1 MATLTTNGKDTLDKE
16 IFIDLVKDAGG
27 WSDFLYGIYQ
37 KLLRV
42 AQDHLKLKE
51 QVHQLESTME
61 ATVDDWVTD
70 ALKNTP
76 KDDEEEESAPR
87 YFKNRKG
94 ALVPE
99 YQGEQML
106 GDRSPYG
113 WHLLHPD
120 CKSWDTVNWL
130 RDRITDACKAQ
141 GIFNTADPTL
151 LQNSVESA
159 VHRNAQFK
167 AYRDWVWQQT
177 GEPQAKPAIMGL
189 DPWSYM
195 DGLKDLA
202 GPADDPAYRCYFIE
216 IHMRSR

>member
-1 MATLTTNGKDTLDKE
+1 MATLTNGKDTLDKE
-16 IFIDLVKDAGG
+16 TFIDLVKDAGG

-42 AQDHLKLKE
+42 TQDHLKLKE

-113 WHLLHPD
+113 CSIRTASHGTLSTGSATGSRTPARPRGSSIPLIPR
-120 CKSWDTVNWL
+120 CFRTASRAPSTATPSSRRTGTGCGSRPASPRPSPRSWAWTHGATWM
-130 RDRITDACKAQ
+130 A
-141 GIFNTADPTL
+141 
-151 LQNSVESA
+151 
-159 VHRNAQFK
+159 
-167 AYRDWVWQQT
+167 
-177 GEPQAKPAIMGL
+177 
-189 DPWSYM
+189 
-195 DGLKDLA
+195 
-202 GPADDPAYRCYFIE
+202 
-216 IHMRSR
+216 